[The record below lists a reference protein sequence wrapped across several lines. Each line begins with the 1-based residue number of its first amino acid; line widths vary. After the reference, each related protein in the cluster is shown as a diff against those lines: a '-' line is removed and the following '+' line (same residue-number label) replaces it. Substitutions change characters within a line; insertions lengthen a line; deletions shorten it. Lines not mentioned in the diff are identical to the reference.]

1 MNDQCRGTTRDGAPC
16 AARPR
21 PERGWC
27 AWHDPDLADRRDAWN
42 RSGGRAKSNVVRAQK
57 RLPQDLRDTLE
68 ALYRV
73 MAAVEAGD
81 MEPSRASA
89 IAQVS
94 RAIVAVF
101 ETATVEARIAEIEAK
116 VAARAAS

>member
-1 MNDQCRGTTRDGAPC
+1 
-16 AARPR
+16 
-21 PERGWC
+21 
-27 AWHDPDLADRRDAWN
+27 
-42 RSGGRAKSNVVRAQK
+42 
-57 RLPQDLRDTLE
+57 LRDTLE

-73 MAAVEAGD
+73 MAAVESGE